1 MKKLLMMLMLI
12 CTVNIACW
20 ADGDEPE
27 TEGDEVELYDDEE
40 IDPIKEGD
48 LGNPLPRMPR
58 KPIKVRINDHT
69 LSIRNISSI
78 YQIRVVEDNLDKTTV
93 YQTFIIGNGHDTIQ
107 LPEYLQ
113 GDYRLQ
119 LIVGDR
125 SLFGYINL

>member
-58 KPIKVRINDHT
+58 LKPYVYINGHT
-69 LSIRNISSI
+69 LLVKRVFTLYEIRILKEESEDAVIYSIPVIGSGNDNII
-78 YQIRVVEDNLDKTTV
+78 
-93 YQTFIIGNGHDTIQ
+93 
-107 LPEYLQ
+107 LPNSLQ
-113 GDYRLQ
+113 GDYLLQ
-119 LIVGDR
+119 LIIGE
-125 SLFGYINL
+125 SGYYGYIKL

>member
-1 MKKLLMMLMLI
+1 MKKLLLMLMLI

-78 YQIRVVEDNLDKTTV
+78 YLIRVVEDNLDKTTV

-107 LPEYLQ
+107 LPESLQ
-113 GDYRLQ
+113 GDYC
-119 LIVGDR
+119 LILTLGNNAYI
-125 SLFGYINL
+125 GYLIL

>member
-58 KPIKVRINDHT
+58 LKPYVYINSHT
-69 LSIRNISSI
+69 LFVKRVFTPNEIRILKEESEDTVIYNIPVMGSGN
-78 YQIRVVEDNLDKTTV
+78 DN
-93 YQTFIIGNGHDTIQ
+93 II
-107 LPEYLQ
+107 LPNSLQ
-113 GDYRLQ
+113 GDYLLQ
-119 LIVGDR
+119 LIIGE
-125 SLFGYINL
+125 SGYYGYIKL